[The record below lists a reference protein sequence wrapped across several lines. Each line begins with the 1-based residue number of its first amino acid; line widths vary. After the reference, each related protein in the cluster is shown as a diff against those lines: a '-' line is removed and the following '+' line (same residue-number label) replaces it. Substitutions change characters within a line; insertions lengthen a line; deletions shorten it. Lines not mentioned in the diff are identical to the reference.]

1 MILYFQFMNK
11 IHLLYY
17 HVYIMVSMQLLK
29 RLIMAAIIISYV
41 ATYLNQLG
49 ILQYPFGA
57 SNGTIW
63 DIGSI
68 IGLVFAIIAIR
79 LVLMVPEKQPA

>member
-1 MILYFQFMNK
+1 
-11 IHLLYY
+11 
-17 HVYIMVSMQLLK
+17 MVSTPFLK
-29 RLIMAAIIISYV
+29 KLIMTAIIISFV
-41 ATYLNQLG
+41 ATYLNQQG

-57 SNGTIW
+57 SEGIIW

-68 IGLVFAIIAIR
+68 IGLIFAIIAIR

>member
-1 MILYFQFMNK
+1 
-11 IHLLYY
+11 
-17 HVYIMVSMQLLK
+17 MVSMQLLK

-79 LVLMVPEKQPA
+79 LVLMVSEKQPA

>member
-1 MILYFQFMNK
+1 
-11 IHLLYY
+11 
-17 HVYIMVSMQLLK
+17 MVSMQLLK